1 VFFNARATE
10 SGDILP
16 LSAEHIEQDAKHV
29 MASTNLNII
38 EIWRG
43 IVKPISKSIL
53 QGLKLQKVNYA
64 LICSNAS
71 TAKANTRLIVM
82 SVHFGS
88 TGSTASG
95 IIRRPKSS
103 KKSEPTQF
111 A

>member
-38 EIWRG
+38 EIWCG

-71 TAKANTRLIVM
+71 TAKANTRLIVVDALVP
-82 SVHFGS
+82 SAERTEQRSCVREAVSHH
-88 TGSTASG
+88 
-95 IIRRPKSS
+95 
-103 KKSEPTQF
+103 
-111 A
+111 